1 MYFFFYVIIYLGDIM
16 ESILFRKLNDNEG
29 DYLKLYNWCQNKYVY
44 EWFEQRIL
52 SYDEIVNKYRNKLKE
67 GKQDLYII
75 TLDNKDI
82 GFVQIYK
89 FDDDINIGIDDAY
102 EYDIFIGEEDYIG
115 KGIGKEVIKNI
126 NNFIYE
132 KYKTHDIIIRPFKRN
147 IRAVKC
153 YLKCGFKEVL
163 EYQGIDTLGN
173 KEDVA
178 VLLNRF
184 DK

>member
-1 MYFFFYVIIYLGDIM
+1 M
-16 ESILFRKLNDNEG
+16 ETILFRKLNDNEE

-44 EWFEQRIL
+44 EWFEQRKL
-52 SYDEIVNKYRNKLKE
+52 SYDEIVNKYRSKLE
-67 GKQDLYII
+67 NGKQDLYII

-89 FDDDINIGIDDAY
+89 FEDDINMGIDAY
-102 EYDIFIGEEDYIG
+102 EYDVFIGEENYIG
-115 KGIGKEVIKNI
+115 KGFGKEIVKNI
-126 NNFIYE
+126 NDFIYE

-163 EYQGIDTLGN
+163 EYQGNDTLGN
-173 KEDVA
+173 KEAVV
-178 VLLNRF
+178 VLLNKF
-184 DK
+184 DKTHN